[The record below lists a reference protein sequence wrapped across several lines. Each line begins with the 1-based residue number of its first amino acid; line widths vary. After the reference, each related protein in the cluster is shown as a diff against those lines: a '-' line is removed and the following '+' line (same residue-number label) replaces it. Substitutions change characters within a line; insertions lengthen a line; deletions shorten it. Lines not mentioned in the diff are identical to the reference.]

1 MYGARLAT
9 PGFILARRLRSC
21 RDCVIIISLL
31 LDGLQR
37 RISRRRPPKG
47 PQLNPTASA
56 SPAANRINRRQIVC
70 VTPTPREGEKETRK
84 WTEISE

>member
-1 MYGARLAT
+1 MYGGRLEKA
-9 PGFILARRLRSC
+9 GFILARRVRSC

-37 RISRRRPPKG
+37 PISRRPPPKG

-70 VTPTPREGEKETRK
+70 VTPTPRERK
-84 WTEISE
+84 RHENGQK